1 MKVAVVHEM
10 LIKLGWAENVV
21 SDILEIFPDA
31 DLFTLIYDEEKVSSV
46 FPKHRI
52 KYVPKITQ
60 RIYNLFK
67 KQRFCLPYMARAI
80 ESIDLSE
87 YDLVIA
93 SSSWFAH
100 GCITKPETC
109 FVVYYHSPARYL
121 WDYTFENRKDLNYK
135 SWLKKPLNIFLSML
149 FNKLR
154 IWDYLAGQRHDVAI
168 AASKQVQARIS
179 KYYRRWSELIYPPVY
194 TEEFTIWEP
203 KLKDRQYYVIA
214 SALTEFK
221 KIDLAVKAF
230 NELWLPLII
239 MWDGA
244 QRQYLESIAKPNIKF
259 AGYCNREQINECYQ
273 NARWFILAWREDFGI
288 APIEAMASGVPVF
301 WLREWGLT
309 ETSVDWVTWEFFDK
323 DDVSD
328 FVKKFR
334 RFHDNIE
341 DDKYDRIK
349 IRDHALNFSK
359 ENFVENMQNVLNKYL
374 CD

>member
-31 DLFTLIYDEEKVSSV
+31 DLFTLIYDENKVGSV
-46 FPKHRI
+46 FPKERI

-67 KQRFCLPYMARAI
+67 KQRFCLPYMARAV

-93 SSSWFAH
+93 SSSGFAH

-121 WDYTFENRKDLNYK
+121 WDYTFENRKNLNYK
-135 SWLKKPLNIFLSML
+135 SWFKKPLNIFLAIL

-179 KYYRRWSELIYPPVY
+179 KYYRRWSELIYPSVY
-194 TEEFTIWEP
+194 TDLFTIWEP
-203 KLKDRQYYVIA
+203 KLKDRQYYVIV

-221 KIDLAVKAF
+221 KIDLAVRAF

-239 MWDGA
+239 MWDWD
-244 QRQYLESIAKPNIKF
+244 QKDYLESIAKPNIKSLW
-259 AGYCNREQINECYQ
+259 YCNKEQINEYHQ
-273 NARWFILAWREDFGI
+273 NARAFILAWREDFWI
-288 APIEAMASGVPVF
+288 APIEAMAAWVPVF
-301 WLREWGLT
+301 WLREWWLT
-309 ETSVDWVTWEFFDK
+309 ETSIEFITWEFFDK

-328 FVKKFR
+328 FIKKFR

-349 IRDHALNFSK
+349 IRDHALTFSK
-359 ENFVENMQNVLNKYL
+359 EIFIENMQNILNKYL
-374 CD
+374 CN